1 MEIQQSFSIYNKFRE
16 EKEKYNKLF
25 EKYGKSYDLIISYN
39 KNTNSINYISNKG
52 TVDEER
58 LSVKYSSDGKIV
70 DVFAYA
76 GYAEVDENY
85 KSWSS
90 LTWQLTNLASN
101 RYKRIFNNPFS
112 IVAPPHVSSYK
123 KEGMFD
129 VMMQVTNEYIK
140 QTDQN
145 VTLVV
150 SYEGY
155 GTAYSPIAKIV
166 HGKDMALSTDFYK
179 KTEIYD
185 PDILYAIK
193 YYEDKKKDNI
203 FVDHNNSEKGELE
216 REEER

>member
-1 MEIQQSFSIYNKFRE
+1 METQQSFSIYNKFRE

-25 EKYGKSYDLIISYN
+25 EKYGKSYDLTISYN
-39 KNTNSINYISNKG
+39 KNTNSINYISSKG
-52 TVDEER
+52 TADEER

-76 GYAEVDENY
+76 GVENY
-85 KSWSS
+85 KEWSS
-90 LTWQLTNLASN
+90 LTWQLANLGSN

-155 GTAYSPIAKIV
+155 GASCSPFTEFV
-166 HGKDMALSTDFYK
+166 HGKDIALPTYFY

-185 PDILYAIK
+185 PDVLYAMK
-193 YYEDKKKDNI
+193 YYEDREKDRVFAN
-203 FVDHNNSEKGELE
+203 HNNLEEEFE
-216 REEER
+216 REE